1 MISVFHSRNF
11 AGVTLIAFSAT
22 ILFCTWSVN
31 AMAMDEPMNDC
42 ATQQSQIALCGSSPQ
57 SHLLAWQN
65 FLPVTSQKVID
76 FLLATLLLA
85 IGFFVSRNWLYA
97 PHLVAQHLRAKVQ
110 EKLYIVDPI
119 RRVLSRGIIQP
130 KIYELAIG

>member
-1 MISVFHSRNF
+1 MISAFHSRNF
-11 AGVTLIAFSAT
+11 AGVALIAFVAT

-31 AMAMDEPMNDC
+31 VMAMDEPMNDC
-42 ATQQSQIALCGSSPQ
+42 ATQQSQIALCGGSPQ

-65 FLPVTSQKVID
+65 FLPVTPQKVID

-85 IGFFVSRNWLYA
+85 IGFFVSRNWLHA
-97 PHLVAQHLRAKVQ
+97 PPLVAQHLRAKIQ
-110 EKLYIVDPI
+110 EGLYIVDPI
-119 RRVLSRGIIQP
+119 RRALSQGIIQP